1 MSEINQSFCLKC
13 KSNQDIKDVEFKTT
27 KNNRKMM
34 SGLCSVCN
42 TKTNKFLKKEV
53 KQDDKEEIKKEVKWD
68 ENDDKKVDV
77 VVKEE
82 VNKVDNLINHF
93 ERTIKKV
100 RGVKKPLI
108 E

>member
-53 KQDDKEEIKKEVKWD
+53 K
-68 ENDDKKVDV
+68 
-77 VVKEE
+77 
-82 VNKVDNLINHF
+82 
-93 ERTIKKV
+93 
-100 RGVKKPLI
+100 
-108 E
+108 